1 MISLDEIRRNFS
13 QCTSNEKKSAL
24 GQFFTPDAIANFMA
38 SLFSPER
45 LIECSVLDPG
55 AGIGS
60 LTVALLNRF
69 EGEQAAQ
76 TVASITAVEL
86 DTSVISKLNDTLKQ
100 FDKKDFSYEI
110 LNEDFLT
117 LALNWIQFEPHRRFS
132 HIIMNPP
139 YKKISSTS
147 IQRKLLHQAGI
158 ETVNLYA
165 GFVALCI
172 QLLKNDG
179 ELVAILPRSF
189 CNGPYYKSFR
199 QFLLRTTNI
208 CQIHLFGSRKYL
220 FSDDNVLQE
229 NVILKLRREAPCE
242 HEIKLSWATDLTQCD
257 YTEYMVPS
265 SEVVKPDDP
274 EFFIRI
280 PERLSQG
287 NVLLAETLECSLATL
302 DLSIS
307 TGPIVDFRVKQ
318 FLSPM
323 PQDGT
328 VPLIY
333 PMHLHLTNCTWPM
346 QSAKKSNSI
355 FQNTTTQKMFF
366 PAGYYCVVKRFSS
379 KEEPRR
385 ITASVISPNNFQSA
399 QYYGFENHLNVFHQA
414 RKGLQKELAY
424 GLMVFLNSKVV
435 DQYFRTFNGHTQVN
449 ATDLRQM
456 HYPSKPQLE
465 ALGKW
470 AQEQPVLTIEAM
482 DKKVEASLCAHHATI
497 I

>member
-1 MISLDEIRRNFS
+1 MISLDETRKHFS
-13 QCTSNEKKSAL
+13 RSTSEEKKSAL
-24 GQFFTPDAIANFMA
+24 GQFFTPDTIAFFMA
-38 SLFSPER
+38 SLFSSAR
-45 LIECSVLDPG
+45 LVDCSVLDPG

-60 LTVALLNRF
+60 LTAALLNRL
-69 EGEQAAQ
+69 GDKIPQAIS
-76 TVASITAVEL
+76 SITAVEL
-86 DTSVISKLNDTLKQ
+86 DTSVIPKLRDTIKH
-100 FDKKDFSYEI
+100 FFAEDSSYEI
-110 LNEDFLT
+110 VNGDFLET
-117 LALNWIQFEPHRRFS
+117 ALNWIQFEPQRRFS

-139 YKKISSTS
+139 YKKISSAS
-147 IQRKLLHQAGI
+147 IQRKLLRQAGI
-158 ETVNLYA
+158 ETVNLYT

-172 QLLKNDG
+172 QLLKQGG

-199 QFLLRTTNI
+199 HFLLQTTNI
-208 CQIHLFGSRKYL
+208 YQIHLFDSRKYL

-229 NVILKLRREAPCE
+229 NVILKLRREVPCA

-257 YTEYMVPS
+257 YTEYMVS
-265 SEVVKPDDP
+265 SFEVVKPDDP

-280 PERLSQG
+280 PERFSQG
-287 NVLLAETLECSLATL
+287 KDSLAETLECSLSTL
-302 DLSIS
+302 NLSVS

-333 PMHLHLTNCTWPM
+333 PMHLHLTNCAWPM
-346 QSAKKSNSI
+346 KNAKKSNSI

-385 ITASVISPNNFQSA
+385 ITACVISPSDFQAA
-399 QYYGFENHLNVFHQA
+399 QYYGFENHLNIFHQA

-424 GLMVFLNSKVV
+424 GLMVFLNSKIV

-456 HYPSKPQLE
+456 HYPDKIQLE

-470 AQEQPVLTIEAM
+470 AQEQSVLTIEEM
-482 DKKVEASLCAHHATI
+482 DKKVEASLCARHATI